1 MTDIRTMNL
10 GDAGDGMVPLD
21 TKPKLEQP
29 STSFVDENFIEKNV
43 SQQQETTMDSTPI
56 ADLMAPQAGAGPN
69 FMAPPAMA
77 PEGRSQ
83 GVLPSM
89 SAPQTDVGFAQETEE
104 SSEKRKSKKSSN
116 KNPFGMTDD
125 QMFALVAGVCAA
137 VAVSKPVQE
146 KLVSSVPKFLSENG
160 SRSAVGLASTGLVA
174 AIVFYVIK
182 TYVIKH

>member
-10 GDAGDGMVPLD
+10 GDAGDGMVPID

-29 STSFVDENFIEKNV
+29 SVSFVDENIIEKNV

-56 ADLMAPQAGAGPN
+56 ADLMAPQPGAAPN
-69 FMAPPAMA
+69 FMAPPAPTA
-77 PEGRSQ
+77 EGRSQ

-89 SAPQTDVGFAQETEE
+89 SAPQTDAGFAQETEE
-104 SSEKRKSKKSSN
+104 AREKKTKKSSN

-125 QMFALVAGVCAA
+125 QMFAVVAGVCAA

-160 SRSAVGLASTGLVA
+160 SRSAIGLASTGLVA
-174 AIVFYVIK
+174 AIVFWVIK